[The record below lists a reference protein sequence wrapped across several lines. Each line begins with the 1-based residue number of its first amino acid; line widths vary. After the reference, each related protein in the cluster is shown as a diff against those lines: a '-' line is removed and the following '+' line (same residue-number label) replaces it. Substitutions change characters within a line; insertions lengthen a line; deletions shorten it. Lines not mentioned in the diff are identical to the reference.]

1 MNKKTLKIEGMTCSA
16 CSNRVERFV
25 KKLDG
30 VENANVNFATETLSV
45 EFDEKKL
52 NNENIEAAVVK
63 AGYGVKKNLKTYT
76 FKVEGMTCSAC
87 ANRVERVT
95 KKLDGVQNSVVNF
108 ATEKLTINIDEDEIG
123 YGEIKAAV
131 DKAGYKL
138 VKEEE
143 RAEGKKKLE
152 ASKVL
157 LIRFIVSLIFTVP
170 LLIITMGHML
180 GMPLPHII
188 DSMMNP
194 LNFAIVQVVLTLPVM
209 IMGYKFYT
217 IGIKNLFK
225 LSPNMDSLIAI
236 STLAAFIYGLFGI
249 YKINMGDTE
258 YAMHLY
264 FESAAVILT
273 LITLRKIFRSSFK
286 RKDIT
291 SN

>member
-1 MNKKTLKIEGMTCSA
+1 ML
-16 CSNRVERFV
+16 
-25 KKLDG
+25 
-30 VENANVNFATETLSV
+30 
-45 EFDEKKL
+45 
-52 NNENIEAAVVK
+52 
-63 AGYGVKKNLKTYT
+63 
-76 FKVEGMTCSAC
+76 
-87 ANRVERVT
+87 NRVERVT
-95 KKLDGVQNSVVNF
+95 KKLDGVQSSVVNF
-108 ATEKLTINIDEDEIG
+108 ATEKLTVNIDEDEIG

-143 RAEGKKKLE
+143 KAEGKKKLE

-157 LIRFIVSLIFTVP
+157 WIRFIVSLIFTVP

-236 STLAAFIYGLFGI
+236 STLAAFIYGIIWYL
-249 YKINMGDTE
+249 
-258 YAMHLY
+258 
-264 FESAAVILT
+264 
-273 LITLRKIFRSSFK
+273 
-286 RKDIT
+286 
-291 SN
+291 